1 MNLWLTGSL
10 GAVYLHNLHEK
21 RITESQDGR
30 NFASA
35 RPRWVI
41 CTRVTTLQSSFTRN
55 ALVSSQTHERNFF
68 HVYQYVVVFLSL
80 LGTRSAVTS
89 KIPGLEK
96 LSKVVWSL
104 TA

>member
-68 HVYQYVVVFLSL
+68 SRISIGDTLLCFCLCWAQGQLLQAKSL
-80 LGTRSAVTS
+80 A
-89 KIPGLEK
+89 
-96 LSKVVWSL
+96 
-104 TA
+104 